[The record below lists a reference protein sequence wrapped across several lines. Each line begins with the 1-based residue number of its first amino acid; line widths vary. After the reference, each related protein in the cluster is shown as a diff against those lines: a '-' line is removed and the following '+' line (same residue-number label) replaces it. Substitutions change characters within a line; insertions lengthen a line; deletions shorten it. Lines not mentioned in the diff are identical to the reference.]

1 LKNIAILGSSGSIG
15 HSTLWVVDQYP
26 EEFNIFGLAVG
37 SNLQALSAQIKKYHP
52 SVVCAADDNAKAEF
66 APEAKR
72 LGVTLLSGQAGL
84 EALAS
89 DSDVDIVLNA
99 VVGFAGLRSTLAA
112 ARAGKRIALA
122 NKESMVAGGE
132 LVNRTLRGGAG
143 ELIPVDSEHSAIFQC
158 LMAGRKSDVKRL
170 VLTSSGGPF
179 RSLPPEKLNE
189 VTVEQALK
197 HPTWN
202 MGRKITVDSATL
214 MNKGLEII
222 EAVYLFGME
231 AERIDVVI
239 HPQSI
244 VHSMVEYTDGS
255 IIAQLSKPDMRLPI
269 EYALFYPERRS
280 ISIANLDFGS
290 EFSLDFEPPDETKFK
305 SLNLARQAL
314 RSGGAAPA
322 IFNAANE
329 VAVEAFLSRKLRFVD
344 IFNAVENALNRAPF
358 IEGDNIESITQADIN
373 GRESVRQFV
382 LAQPV

>member
-1 LKNIAILGSSGSIG
+1 
-15 HSTLWVVDQYP
+15 VVDQYP

-132 LVNRTLRGGAG
+132 LVNRTLRGGPG

-158 LMAGRKSDVKRL
+158 LIAGRKSDVKRL

-290 EFSLDFEPPDETKFK
+290 KFSLDFEPPDETKFK

-382 LAQPV
+382 LAQSV